1 MLAFSIA
8 LQTLARLQ
16 APDAMKAHAITGLYL
31 LCGFINFFPVLGVT
45 GKARLEALYG
55 ASLSSPDIIMLMQHR
70 ALLFGVL
77 GGIMLYAAFRPVYR
91 GLAAVGGMIS
101 MVGYEILYLLG
112 PNTSP
117 ALGKVALIDAVAILL
132 LAVAIGLNFVPSI
145 SAAEE

>member
-8 LQTLARLQ
+8 LQILARSQ
-16 APDAMKAHAITGLYL
+16 APEAMKARVITGLYL

-55 ASLSSPDIIMLMQHR
+55 ASLSSPDLVMLMQHR

-112 PNTSP
+112 PRSNP
-117 ALGKVALIDAVAILL
+117 ALEKVALIDAAAILL
-132 LAVAIGLNFVPSI
+132 LAIAIGLNSLPSI